1 MHVKNEASMPNI
13 YNTKIRFVGPR
24 HGKFHGLHHI
34 IVVMIKK
41 NKISQ
46 LHNNIE

>member
-1 MHVKNEASMPNI
+1 MLKNEASMPNI
-13 YNTKIRFVGPR
+13 YITKIRFVGRR
-24 HGKFHGLHHI
+24 HGKFHGLHDI

-41 NKISQ
+41 NIISQ